1 MTGLLLLLN
10 LLLLAQPALQA
21 ASCYYPDGT
30 FVSFDSPCFP
40 DQETSICCGQGH
52 TCMSNN
58 LCRWPDSQMPYPLAY
73 IRGSCTDS
81 SWNSPE
87 CGDVCKAVLP
97 SQYDPI
103 VACPGSEFCCDLG
116 SSNLSSCCSLI
127 NTTAHAIY
135 QLEDASTVTVIG
147 VSPTPSVTVSVS
159 IATITTT
166 SMSTPSNLNDGN
178 VGGSVGTGAKIGI
191 GVGVGVGVV
200 LILASIGLLF
210 YVRKRRVESEIHRQ
224 VAPRSLEQHH
234 DIILKAE
241 LPGVPADVL
250 YNNAPKQKGDE
261 GWRVNSGQKLQEMP

>member
-1 MTGLLLLLN
+1 MTGLLLLFN
-10 LLLLAQPALQA
+10 LLLLTQPALQA

-40 DQETSICCGQGH
+40 DQETSFCCGQGH

-103 VACPGSEFCCDLG
+103 VACPGSEFCCDSG
-116 SSNLSSCCSLI
+116 SSNVSSCCSLT
-127 NTTAHAIY
+127 NTTAHPIY
-135 QLEDASTVTVIG
+135 RLEAASTVTVIG

-166 SMSTPSNLNDGN
+166 SMSTPSNSSDGN
-178 VGGSVGTGAKIGI
+178 GGGSIGTGAKIGI

-210 YVRKRRVESEIHRQ
+210 CVRRKRVGGAIHQ
-224 VAPRSLEQHH
+224 VAPGSLEQHH
-234 DIILKAE
+234 NVIPKAE
-241 LPGVPADVL
+241 LPGVSADVL